1 VQTENLHPL
10 RLRLLLEIERTGSI
24 SAAAGRCGIAQP
36 SASMHLRTLE
46 GAIGHRLVARG
57 GRGSSLTAAGT
68 VVASHAARVLGTL
81 DSMHRDLDALDPRH
95 GGDLLIAASLTPSV
109 VLIPQILRRFCDFYP
124 DVRVELRT
132 LPSATVL
139 RDVARAEADIGIA
152 GEVRA
157 EDQVIR
163 TQILVDE
170 LIGIAPPGLLTL
182 DGGAVSLGE
191 LARNTLLVGS
201 EGSSTKILSERYLA
215 RAKYRPARVWVF
227 DSYEAIKRAVARG
240 VGVSFIS
247 RLLVRE
253 EIERGE
259 LVAFRVAGLEPMAR
273 PLHVVQSAFRELPP
287 EAAEFLALLEDT
299 VRGRS
304 PRLPA

>member
-1 VQTENLHPL
+1 
-10 RLRLLLEIERTGSI
+10 
-24 SAAAGRCGIAQP
+24 
-36 SASMHLRTLE
+36 
-46 GAIGHRLVARG
+46 
-57 GRGSSLTAAGT
+57 
-68 VVASHAARVLGTL
+68 VL
-81 DSMHRDLDALDPRH
+81 
-95 GGDLLIAASLTPSV
+95 
-109 VLIPQILRRFCDFYP
+109 Q
-124 DVRVELRT
+124 
-132 LPSATVL
+132 
-139 RDVARAEADIGIA
+139 DVARAEADIGIA

-191 LARNTLLVGS
+191 LARNSLLVGS

-247 RLLVRE
+247 RLLVHE

-304 PRLPA
+304 PRLRA